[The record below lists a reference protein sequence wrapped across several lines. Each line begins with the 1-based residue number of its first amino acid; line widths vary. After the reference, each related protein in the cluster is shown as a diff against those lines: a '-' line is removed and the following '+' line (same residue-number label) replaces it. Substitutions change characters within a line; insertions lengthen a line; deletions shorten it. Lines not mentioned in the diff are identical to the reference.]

1 MANARAD
8 ARPPHDL
15 VVVGAGPHGLPVA
28 AHAAAHGLGPVTFGP
43 PAPEGFA
50 LTTEGGEN
58 VRARTV
64 ALAVGVPPFLEVPG
78 PLRRL
83 PRRCVTHSGHH
94 GELGLLAGRDVTV
107 AGAGQAAPETAAPL
121 AEAGAAAVRILA
133 RADRLRRNTLPP
145 ALHRSAW
152 SALRAGIPGGAVGR
166 PRSGGRAAGRA

>member
-50 LTTEGGEN
+50 LTTEDGEN

-121 AEAGAAAVRILA
+121 AEAGAAVRILA

-145 ALHRSAW
+145 ALHRSAR
-152 SALRAGIPGGAVGR
+152 SALRAGTPGGAVGR
-166 PRSGGRAAGRA
+166 PRSGGRAAARA